1 VFPPGHATTSGAA
14 RSHRVTLDVD
24 LKGNVWVTSP
34 DGALRFDIAK
44 ETFTEFKSVSYKTP
58 HGIGTVYGLA
68 VDRTGNGWWAIMS
81 QDLMDYSDI
90 STGKTGELKMPPE
103 QAVIDNLTPEQRK
116 FYETFVAPD
125 FNAPFAWAQGSRRLG
140 ADKDGDYV
148 WVGNSFG
155 GTLGRIDIR
164 TKEIKLVPLPNPE
177 AHQPYQVQVDSKHNV
192 WTNLWSTDKVAR
204 YDPGNGQWTL
214 FDLPNRGTEA
224 RYIAIAERD
233 GKLEVIL
240 PYYRTRKVAVMT
252 FRGEAELT
260 ALKAQAERQ

>member
-1 VFPPGHATTSGAA
+1 
-14 RSHRVTLDVD
+14 
-24 LKGNVWVTSP
+24 
-34 DGALRFDIAK
+34 
-44 ETFTEFKSVSYKTP
+44 
-58 HGIGTVYGLA
+58 
-68 VDRTGNGWWAIMS
+68 
-81 QDLMDYSDI
+81 MDYSDI
-90 STGKTGELKMPPE
+90 ATGKTGELKMPPE
-103 QAVIDNLTPEQRK
+103 QAVMESLTPEQRK

-125 FNAPFAWAQGSRRLG
+125 FNTPFAWAQGPRRLG
-140 ADKDGDYV
+140 ADKNGDYV

-164 TKEIKLVPLPNPE
+164 TKEVKLVPLPNPE
-177 AHQPYQVQVDSKHNV
+177 AHQPYQIQVNSKHNV

-204 YDPGNGQWTL
+204 YDPAAGQWTL

-252 FRGEAELT
+252 FRSEVELT

>member
-1 VFPPGHATTSGAA
+1 MPSLRLVAALIHLNRAVFFFSSRRRHTRWPRDWS
-14 RSHRVTLDVD
+14 SDVC
-24 LKGNVWVTSP
+24 S
-34 DGALRFDIAK
+34 
-44 ETFTEFKSVSYKTP
+44 
-58 HGIGTVYGLA
+58 
-68 VDRTGNGWWAIMS
+68 
-81 QDLMDYSDI
+81 SD
-90 STGKTGELKMPPE
+90 LKMPPE

-177 AHQPYQVQVDSKHNV
+177 AHQPYQMQVDSKHNV

-204 YDPGNGQWTL
+204 YDPGNGQWTVR
-214 FDLPNRGTEA
+214 PSEPRH
-224 RYIAIAERD
+224 
-233 GKLEVIL
+233 
-240 PYYRTRKVAVMT
+240 
-252 FRGEAELT
+252 
-260 ALKAQAERQ
+260 